1 MPEKA
6 GEAALRLRQQG
17 IAAMKFLP
25 LDKTTFAATLAS
37 ALDNRELNCYAIVDL
52 AQDGTLLARFEKE
65 QVSMHSKCLLPAALG
80 ADTEAYAP
88 HLVALSPLA
97 ADTEAWP
104 DIVQNAA
111 SHPASFTLLAST
123 SDFAT
128 LWESLAAFTEILLP
142 DGTDMIFAFWDP
154 AILGTLTG
162 HKADLTLHVPVPAL
176 TVSQRE
182 RLLQGIVAWWYWD
195 REGNPQQILP
205 GENDNGLPPHEVTL
219 PLKLMQVQVDMLV
232 EAGMPDQ
239 LLSMMQENQPQLLM
253 DIPRAQHYR
262 LMQKHLLGA
271 RKLKLSGM
279 RDIINYTCAALIY
292 GDKLQTNPV
301 IAALLAQV
309 KAGELGFDA
318 AMDQFP

>member
-1 MPEKA
+1 M
-6 GEAALRLRQQG
+6 
-17 IAAMKFLP
+17 IFLP
-25 LDKTTFAATLAS
+25 LDKTTFAANLAS
-37 ALDNRELNCYAIVDL
+37 ALDNRELSCYAIVDQ
-52 AQDGTLLARFEKE
+52 AQDGTLLARFEQE

-80 ADTEAYAP
+80 SDTEAYAP

-104 DIVQNAA
+104 DIVQQAA

-142 DGTDMIFAFWDP
+142 DGTDMILAFWDP

-162 HKADLTLHVPVPAL
+162 HKADRTLHVPVPAL

-262 LMQKHLLGA
+262 LMQKNLLGA

-279 RDIINYTCAALIY
+279 RDILNYTCAALIY

-301 IAALLAQV
+301 IAALLARV

>member
-1 MPEKA
+1 M
-6 GEAALRLRQQG
+6 
-17 IAAMKFLP
+17 IFLP
-25 LDKTTFAATLAS
+25 LDKTTFAANLAS
-37 ALDNRELNCYAIVDL
+37 ALDNRELSCYAIVDQ
-52 AQDGTLLARFEKE
+52 AQDGTLLARFEQE
-65 QVSMHSKCLLPAALG
+65 QISMHSKCLLPAALG
-80 ADTEAYAP
+80 SDTEAYAP

-104 DIVQNAA
+104 DIVQQAA
-111 SHPASFTLLAST
+111 SHPASFTLIAST
-123 SDFAT
+123 DDFAT

-142 DGTDMIFAFWDP
+142 DGTDMILAFWDP

-162 HKADLTLHVPVPAL
+162 HKADRTLHVPVPAL
-176 TVSQRE
+176 TASQCE

-195 REGNPQQILP
+195 REGHPQQILP
-205 GENDNGLPPHEVTL
+205 GENDQGLPPHEVSL

-262 LMQKHLLGA
+262 LMQKNLLGA

-279 RDIINYTCAALIY
+279 RDILNYTCASLIY

-301 IAALLAQV
+301 IAALLARV

>member
-1 MPEKA
+1 M
-6 GEAALRLRQQG
+6 
-17 IAAMKFLP
+17 IFLP
-25 LDKTTFAATLAS
+25 LDKTTFAANLAS
-37 ALDNRELNCYAIVDL
+37 ALDNRELSCYAIVDQ
-52 AQDGTLLARFEKE
+52 AQDGTLLARFEQE
-65 QVSMHSKCLLPAALG
+65 QISMHSKCLLPAALG
-80 ADTEAYAP
+80 SDTEAYAP

-104 DIVQNAA
+104 DIVQQAA
-111 SHPASFTLLAST
+111 SHPASFTLIAST
-123 SDFAT
+123 DDFAT

-142 DGTDMIFAFWDP
+142 DGTDMILAFWDP

-162 HKADLTLHVPVPAL
+162 HKADRTLHVPVPAL
-176 TVSQRE
+176 TASQCE

-205 GENDNGLPPHEVTL
+205 GENDNGLPPYEVTL

-262 LMQKHLLGA
+262 LMQKNLLGA

-279 RDIINYTCAALIY
+279 RDILNYTCAALIY

-301 IAALLAQV
+301 IAALLARV